1 MQNWGLQVEEVPIQL
16 DSFCLGAPQIQLVNS
31 DRIIQCDEQAL
42 KRLPIQKAVDLL
54 QEEWIMIYQ
63 HPEQPNGRRRSNFA
77 IADTIHTTFKQACAQ
92 LKIRVEEPHW
102 IELENEQ
109 DYAEV
114 KAKLLNYMMDGPQ
127 SVFRHPK
134 IAVVVLGQESNYR
147 MFKELF
153 HEFKI
158 PSQVVTTRN
167 GSKFNMSK
175 ASNILRQINSKIEG
189 DLFHLKFPQ
198 ALDSKRPMLIG
209 IDVCH
214 AGPSSVVGFAASTNQ
229 QLSQYYS
236 EYIVQR
242 KGQEIVETQMKESI
256 KKAVGVFTEHHNR

>member
-1 MQNWGLQVEEVPIQL
+1 MR
-16 DSFCLGAPQIQLVNS
+16 D
-31 DRIIQCDEQAL
+31 
-42 KRLPIQKAVDLL
+42 
-54 QEEWIMIYQ
+54 EWIMMYQ
-63 HPEQPNGRRRSNFA
+63 HSENPNSRRRSNFN
-77 IADTIHTTFKQACAQ
+77 IADSVYSTFSQACRQ
-92 LKIRVEEPHW
+92 LQIKVEEPHW
-102 IELENEQ
+102 IELENET
-109 DYAEV
+109 DYAEI
-114 KAKLLNYMMDGPQ
+114 KTKLLNYMMDGPQ

-134 IAVVVLGQESNYR
+134 IVVVVLGQENNYR

-158 PSQVVTTRN
+158 PSQVITARN

-198 ALDSKRPMLIG
+198 AMDSMRPMLIG

-214 AGPSSVVGFAASTNQ
+214 AGPSSVVGFAASTNK

-256 KKAVGVFTEHHNR
+256 KKAIRVFSDSHDRLLPTDFIIFRDGVGDAMRDQVIQKEIQ